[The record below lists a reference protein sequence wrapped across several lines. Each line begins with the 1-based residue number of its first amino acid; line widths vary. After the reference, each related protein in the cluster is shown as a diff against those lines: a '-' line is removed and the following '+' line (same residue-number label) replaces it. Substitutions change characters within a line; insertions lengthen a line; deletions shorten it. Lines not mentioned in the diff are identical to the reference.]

1 MRNDGERV
9 ELCTSN
15 DFEGMIALV
24 DPKDSWVGRWQRICK
39 PTAFVSS
46 LSHPSQ
52 ANYTKGIYAARVSG
66 TLPEEIQEELQAQG
80 MTYRPRD
87 QNTED

>member
-15 DFEGMIALV
+15 DFEGMIALI
-24 DPKDSWVGRWQRICK
+24 DPKDSWVGRWQRISNF
-39 PTAFVSS
+39 TR
-46 LSHPSQ
+46 
-52 ANYTKGIYAARVSG
+52 GIYAARVSG